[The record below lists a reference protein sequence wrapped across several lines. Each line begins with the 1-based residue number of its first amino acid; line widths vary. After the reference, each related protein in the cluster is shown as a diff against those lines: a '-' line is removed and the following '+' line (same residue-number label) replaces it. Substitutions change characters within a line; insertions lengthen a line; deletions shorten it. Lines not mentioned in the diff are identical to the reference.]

1 MQNDLHELWSL
12 LNLLLPEVFDNSKSF
27 HEWFSKPFQKET
39 TQTEED
45 DWLETEK
52 KVIVIHRLHQILE
65 PFMLRRRVEDVE
77 GSLPPKVITCSSP
90 TCGICILQLLGLY
103 RQLAVIIQIELIVGT
118 LLICLLLLQVS
129 VVLKCRMSAY
139 QAAIYDW
146 VKSTGTLRLDP
157 DDEAQ
162 RIAGNSKRLARAY
175 APLQNKCME
184 LRKVCNH
191 PYLNYPPRF
200 HGQGDMAVRTCGKL
214 WILDRILVKLHKT
227 GHRVLLF
234 STMTRLLDI
243 LEDYLQWRRLI
254 YRRIDGMTTLEARES
269 AIVEFNRPNSD
280 CFIFLLSIRA
290 AGRGLNLQTADTV
303 IVYDPDPNP
312 KNEEQAVARAHR
324 IGQKREVR
332 VIYMEAVVD
341 SAPSYEKEDELRS
354 GGSLDEKEDELVPRT
369 RPIFLLYVRSKSIHL

>member
-1 MQNDLHELWSL
+1 ML
-12 LNLLLPEVFDNSKSF
+12 LV
-27 HEWFSKPFQKET
+27 
-39 TQTEED
+39 
-45 DWLETEK
+45 
-52 KVIVIHRLHQILE
+52 
-65 PFMLRRRVEDVE
+65 
-77 GSLPPKVITCSSP
+77 
-90 TCGICILQLLGLY
+90 
-103 RQLAVIIQIELIVGT
+103 
-118 LLICLLLLQVS
+118 QVS
-129 VVLKCRMSAY
+129 VVLKCKMSAY

-146 VKSTGTLRLDP
+146 VKTTGTLRLDP

-200 HGQGDMAVRTCGKL
+200 HGQGDMSVRTCGKL

-332 VIYMEAVVD
+332 VIYMEAVVE
-341 SAPSYEKEDELRS
+341 STPSYEKEDELRS
-354 GGSLDEKEDELVPRT
+354 GGSLDEKDDELVTQDLAIIKLLVLLFLVVQPVCDANLE
-369 RPIFLLYVRSKSIHL
+369 IFSFIFFTCIFCSCILVLPCGFIVVASRLCEGVGPDPLCLWLRLVRIGMWALSRAWFATIFSSIKSIWLMRSLMPGGSINGPPRRRDD

>member
-1 MQNDLHELWSL
+1 
-12 LNLLLPEVFDNSKSF
+12 
-27 HEWFSKPFQKET
+27 
-39 TQTEED
+39 
-45 DWLETEK
+45 
-52 KVIVIHRLHQILE
+52 
-65 PFMLRRRVEDVE
+65 MLV
-77 GSLPPKVITCSSP
+77 
-90 TCGICILQLLGLY
+90 
-103 RQLAVIIQIELIVGT
+103 
-118 LLICLLLLQVS
+118 LQVS
-129 VVLKCRMSAY
+129 VVLKCKMSAY

-146 VKSTGTLRLDP
+146 VKTTGTLRLDP

-191 PYLNYPPRF
+191 PYLNYPPRY
-200 HGQGDMAVRTCGKL
+200 HLQGDMSVRCCGKL

-269 AIVEFNRPNSD
+269 AIVEFNRPGSD

-332 VIYMEAVVD
+332 VIYMEAVVE
-341 SAPSYEKEDELRS
+341 STPSYEKEDELRN
-354 GGSLDEKEDELVPRT
+354 GGSLDEKDDELVFSCLTLGFVVPCGSAGFVLKQGNFILCYSRVSCILILSLV
-369 RPIFLLYVRSKSIHL
+369 RPCCFLLLLCRY

>member
-1 MQNDLHELWSL
+1 
-12 LNLLLPEVFDNSKSF
+12 
-27 HEWFSKPFQKET
+27 
-39 TQTEED
+39 
-45 DWLETEK
+45 
-52 KVIVIHRLHQILE
+52 
-65 PFMLRRRVEDVE
+65 
-77 GSLPPKVITCSSP
+77 
-90 TCGICILQLLGLY
+90 
-103 RQLAVIIQIELIVGT
+103 
-118 LLICLLLLQVS
+118 
-129 VVLKCRMSAY
+129 
-139 QAAIYDW
+139 
-146 VKSTGTLRLDP
+146 LDP

-191 PYLNYPPRF
+191 PYLNYPPRY
-200 HGQGDMAVRTCGKL
+200 HIQGDMSVRTCGKL

-269 AIVEFNRPNSD
+269 AIVEFNRPGSD

-332 VIYMEAVVD
+332 VIYMEAVVE
-341 SAPSYEKEDELRS
+341 STPSYEKEDELRN
-354 GGSLDEKEDELVPRT
+354 GGSLDEKDDEMVFNNRALGHLVVQPVCT
-369 RPIFLLYVRSKSIHL
+369 ENMEVLSFHFFHVYLLLLCADSALSVCL

>member
-1 MQNDLHELWSL
+1 
-12 LNLLLPEVFDNSKSF
+12 
-27 HEWFSKPFQKET
+27 
-39 TQTEED
+39 
-45 DWLETEK
+45 
-52 KVIVIHRLHQILE
+52 
-65 PFMLRRRVEDVE
+65 
-77 GSLPPKVITCSSP
+77 
-90 TCGICILQLLGLY
+90 
-103 RQLAVIIQIELIVGT
+103 
-118 LLICLLLLQVS
+118 
-129 VVLKCRMSAY
+129 MSAY

-146 VKSTGTLRLDP
+146 VKTTGTLRLDP

-162 RIAGNSKRLARAY
+162 RISGNSKRLARAY

-200 HGQGDMAVRTCGKL
+200 HGQGEMSVRTCGKL

-243 LEDYLQWRRLI
+243 LEDYLQWRRLV

-332 VIYMEAVVD
+332 VIYMEAVVE
-341 SAPSYEKEDELRS
+341 STPSYEKEDELRS
-354 GGSLDEKEDELVPRT
+354 GGSLDAKDDELVLEP
-369 RPIFLLYVRSKSIHL
+369 